1 MSTRLRDLSS
11 KIKIGS
17 DRIGQA
23 YSPEK
28 SEMSLLDH
36 IRMLRKHIVRAALW
50 FVFWTIVSLAFM
62 DQLIQFLRFPFERYM
77 KEHGKAGMQL
87 MSTGVFEVITMN
99 FKICMMA
106 SFAISI
112 PFIIREVWKFV
123 SPAMYPN
130 ERRLAL
136 PVTIASVVMFFLG
149 LSFGFFVIVPAFL
162 SNTLEWASQY
172 ANVVLT
178 VENYFDSV
186 ALMVVL
192 FGIIFEVPVI
202 FSLLGL
208 AGIVKSELMA
218 KNRRIV
224 FFVSFIAG
232 ALLSP
237 PDVMSQLVVS
247 VPLYFMCELSII
259 SLRLIEKSRAKS
271 QPPPSPGV

>member
-1 MSTRLRDLSS
+1 MRTRLRDLTS
-11 KIKIGS
+11 KMKAGS
-17 DRIGQA
+17 ERINQA
-23 YSPEK
+23 YHPEK

-36 IRMLRKHIVRAALW
+36 IRTLRKHIVRASLW

-62 DQLIQFLRFPFERYM
+62 EKLVQFLRFPFERYM
-77 KEHGKAGMQL
+77 QEHGKGGTQL

-99 FKICMMA
+99 FKICMMTA
-106 SFAISI
+106 FALSI
-112 PFIIREVWKFV
+112 PFIIREIWKFV

-136 PVTIASVVMFFLG
+136 PVTVASVAMFFLG

-178 VENYFDSV
+178 VQNYFDSV

-224 FFVSFIAG
+224 FFLSVVTG

-237 PDVMSQLVVS
+237 PDVMSQMIVS
-247 VPLYFMCELSII
+247 VPLYLMCELSII
-259 SLRLIEKSRAKS
+259 SLRIIEKNRTTAKA
-271 QPPPSPGV
+271 QPSADA